1 MKSARSR
8 LQALLAWGRALKEKA
23 GKGRAES
30 QHNLDISPYLQETR
44 PEPISKGRIAS
55 PPTLSTDAMD
65 FDDTDWYPRYYGRPK
80 ESWSK
85 TIELHDPDFSVEVF
99 HHEIYAWRKQH
110 PCWTYVSN
118 GLREYQQSEIVFS
131 LLRRAG
137 ETVEQYPEAPIE
149 WMRVVCELAR
159 QGVHLEIGQP
169 VEVVIKGQPR
179 VVISGRSVPVDEQKW
194 KSMTAFRMFV
204 HGNPLRQ
211 RIFLD
216 PPKSFP
222 AARHNVIAFTS
233 EEAELI
239 KSFGVTRVVSH
250 LGLSHKWF
258 PYPPWIDR
266 DRKDCCTLADFENSI
281 RSRLET
287 VQIRGLAATSVKHH
301 VILAIPTNTTS
312 RDTFRSSILNSGPEK
327 PVAFD
332 SYLPPGAVA
341 GAIWKT
347 GDAQPAIYAGKELGN
362 S

>member
-1 MKSARSR
+1 
-8 LQALLAWGRALKEKA
+8 
-23 GKGRAES
+23 
-30 QHNLDISPYLQETR
+30 
-44 PEPISKGRIAS
+44 
-55 PPTLSTDAMD
+55 MD
-65 FDDTDWYPRYYGRPK
+65 LDDTDWYPRYYGRPE
-80 ESWSK
+80 ESSSK
-85 TIELHDPDFSVEVF
+85 TIELHNPDFSVEVF

-118 GLREYQQSEIVFS
+118 GLGEHQQSEMVFS
-131 LLRRAG
+131 LLRRAD

-169 VEVVIKGQPR
+169 VEVVDKGQPR
-179 VVISGRSVPVDEQKW
+179 VIISGRSVPVDEQKW

-216 PPKSFP
+216 APKSFP
-222 AARHNVIAFTS
+222 VARHNVVAFIS

-239 KSFGVTRVVSH
+239 KTFGVTRVVSH

-266 DRKDCCTLADFENSI
+266 DRKECCTLSDFENSI

-287 VQIRGLAATSVKHH
+287 VQIRGLAAISVKHH
-301 VILAIPTNTTS
+301 VILAIPNNTTS
-312 RDTFRSSILNSGPEK
+312 RETFRSSILDSAPEK
-327 PVAFD
+327 PVALTRTFHQERLQEQFGKLAMP
-332 SYLPPGAVA
+332 SLPYTLVQNWEIRKSLIASPISVSLWSSLLVQLIEIQA
-341 GAIWKT
+341 T
-347 GDAQPAIYAGKELGN
+347 GQSDRVVFHCSG
-362 S
+362 SRRWRVSFTTD